1 MQCGGVVAARKKTQV
16 VRSCTAIRKC
26 NPRHSCGKSACGHAP
41 QYVIIEGVHAY
52 ILSCGNTACGHA
64 PQYTCMHV
72 CTHASS
78 CGKPTCGR
86 APQYHAC
93 IDAVIPHA
101 VIHCMSLVQIALQ
114 HPIRHVAANQ
124 SKENYQKTA
133 KPHTQHT

>member
-1 MQCGGVVAARKKTQV
+1 MQGLFRPKAFGQHHVHFLAVNLSCAVRWGRCSTQKTQV

-52 ILSCGNTACGHA
+52 ILCCGNTACGHA
-64 PQYTCMHV
+64 PQYTCMHA

-78 CGKPTCGR
+78 CGKPACGQ

-93 IDAVIPHA
+93 IVAVIPHA
-101 VIHCMSLVQIALQ
+101 VI
-114 HPIRHVAANQ
+114 RN
-124 SKENYQKTA
+124 
-133 KPHTQHT
+133 